1 MDLQQKLFTF
11 FHDNRGLPFR
21 SIAVFNWLLEAA
33 LMGSILILILVLAR
47 RFLRRK
53 VGSRMILFCWLL
65 VAARLLLP
73 VALPNRAM
81 NELRPTLS
89 TDEAA
94 RPVADQIRVRVRDA
108 MFDYGTLPMRQAEDT
123 RRMDTA
129 R

>member
-1 MDLQQKLFTF
+1 MDLQQKLFTS

-108 MFDYGTLPMRQAEDT
+108 MFDYGTLPMRQADWQE
-123 RRMDTA
+123 
-129 R
+129 